1 EDYYLD
7 FFMNILRVKVVILV
21 AFVSVYMDWQNV
33 KYIIDGGKGFSDN
46 EAVKEYINTWKGF
59 HE

>member
-1 EDYYLD
+1 
-7 FFMNILRVKVVILV
+7 MNILRVKVVILV
-21 AFVSVYMDWQNV
+21 AFVSVYMDWKNV